1 MATRILIAD
10 DDVSIRCLLRRLLE
24 EHVDWQVCGEA
35 VNGHDAVLKAVSFDP
50 DIVILDLAMPQMNGL
65 QAAHE
70 ISARYPR
77 LPMLLLTVQ
86 EVSSELVKQ
95 AQKAGFRGAVSK
107 STGTEVVEG
116 VEALLHE
123 RSWFK
128 LPLSKLTAC

>member
-1 MATRILIAD
+1 MTTRILIAD
-10 DDVSIRCLLRRLLE
+10 DDVSIRRLLRRLLE
-24 EHVDWQVCGEA
+24 EHPDWQVCDEA
-35 VNGHDAVLKAVSFDP
+35 VNGHDAVLKAATLEP

-70 ISARYPR
+70 ISASHPH

-86 EVSSELVKQ
+86 EVSLELVNQ
-95 AQKAGFRGAVSK
+95 AKKAGFRGAVSK

-123 RSWFK
+123 RSCFK
-128 LPLSKLTAC
+128 LPLPI